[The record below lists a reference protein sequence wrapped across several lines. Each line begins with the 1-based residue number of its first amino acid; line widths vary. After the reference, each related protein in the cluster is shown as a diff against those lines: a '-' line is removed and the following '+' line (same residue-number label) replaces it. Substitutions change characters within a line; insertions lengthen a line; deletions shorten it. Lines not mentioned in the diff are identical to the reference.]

1 MDVFRDLPLFVE
13 VARTR
18 SFRQA
23 AENLRMPGSTVSR
36 RIAELERA
44 IGLRLF
50 HRTTRRVELTEG
62 GQRYFERCRRILAE
76 ARLAHE
82 ELTTLQTRPS
92 GLIRVA
98 LPVDFAVVFLSGIL
112 AEFARQYPEIRFQLD
127 LSPRR
132 VDLLS
137 EPLDVAIRMGNP
149 PDSTLVARRLA
160 VLRTGLFA
168 APAYLSGRG
177 TPAHPDELP
186 AHEALRYDHAPWR
199 LVERSTGAIREI
211 AVDGRFLVN
220 NVGMAR
226 RLALEGLGIALL
238 AEGLV
243 RADLDNGGLRPL
255 LCDWDS
261 APVPVFALTETR
273 LIPAKVR
280 VFLDFLAARL
290 DTAARP

>member
-76 ARLAHE
+76 AQLAHE

-98 LPVDFAVVFLSGIL
+98 LPMDFAVVFLSGIL

-149 PDSTLVARRLA
+149 PDSALVARRLA

-168 APAYLSGRG
+168 APAYLNSRG

-186 AHEALRYDHAPWR
+186 THEALRYDHAPWR
-199 LVERSTGAIREI
+199 LVERATGTIREI

-243 RADLDNGGLRPL
+243 RADLENGALRPL
-255 LCDWDS
+255 LCEWDS

-290 DTAARP
+290 DTPAGS